1 MSDLPSGSNQIK
13 HTKKPYIASLWT
25 NENLM
30 RCMLVLLFVILFVT
44 HNLQFCLYF
53 IRTKRESTAM
63 KSTLS
68 LLESQRLGGLL
79 LSRASICLR
88 VWCTRVTLT

>member
-1 MSDLPSGSNQIK
+1 
-13 HTKKPYIASLWT
+13 
-25 NENLM
+25 M

-44 HNLQFCLYF
+44 HNLQQFCLYF
-53 IRTKRESTAM
+53 IRTKRELTAM
-63 KSTLS
+63 ISTLS

-88 VWCTRVTLT
+88 VSCTRVTLT